1 MNERRLCLS
10 KWLFLSI
17 LLVLRNAQCFLFL
30 FFITNSDL
38 DKIILGYIMSTQIHW
53 ACQIFFQEIQT
64 IFPKIHA
71 KCQNLKIRA
80 KFENFQK
87 LASKN
92 SCFIILTHIH
102 SRCQSFLHIY
112 CKSNVQII
120 KSNFTIETQR
130 NFRKTAPKIKMF
142 KIFKRNQHSHI
153 CFKIRLLF
161 FDIWLPW
168 NLSIPYKIK

>member
-1 MNERRLCLS
+1 MPF
-10 KWLFLSI
+10 KM
-17 LLVLRNAQCFLFL
+17 A
-30 FFITNSDL
+30 FFIHSSSFEKRAMFSFSIFYYELGFGQDYTRIHYVHSDSLGLSDFFSGNSDNFS
-38 DKIILGYIMSTQIHW
+38 KNT
-53 ACQIFFQEIQT
+53 CKV
-64 IFPKIHA
+64 PKLHA
-71 KCQNLKIRA
+71 KCRA

-161 FDIWLPW
+161 FDI
-168 NLSIPYKIK
+168 